1 MLLQWILHL
10 IYRTVN
16 RENSFDTDYQMKSSL
31 KTVIYANILIL
42 LDEVLMLDNKMFEY
56 LFLS

>member
-10 IYRTVN
+10 IHRTVN